1 MIRKKRVLYFMPDPP
16 LRKDHGCRTRALQ
29 FLEYFDSRSDFFE
42 VDFMSIKEIAGWNDQ
57 DDRAF
62 KQRFPNF
69 GLYVGTTE
77 MHQRKKKSRKAFR
90 WKPMDLFRSKK
101 QLNEA
106 PAIADLTNA
115 YLQSQFDGILQQ
127 HTYDIIIISYVTWAN
142 LVRNNPYLKGARLI
156 IDTHDFMTVQFKEQE
171 GFRLGAAFER
181 EMELLSLFDEIWSI
195 SMDEYYLFS
204 QFLKAKH
211 RFVPVMFSN
220 TNESSGVVRGKR
232 KYDLIYVASDNPNNQ
247 RSANWFFEQVYP
259 LLPKELTI
267 CVIGLISKHF
277 PDYPNVEK
285 HLFVEELHGYYNDA
299 NISICPMLGGTG
311 IKVKVVEAMS
321 YGLPV
326 VCNLRGL
333 DGIPLKFDNGCIRAD
348 IPREFAEQIIKLMK
362 DNQYRDI
369 VANQAKTVF
378 GRFFTLSKGYETLDA
393 IFELSAETNAPIK
406 SIMRALPKQ
415 MLKEASYVG

>member
-1 MIRKKRVLYFMPDPP
+1 MTRKKRVLYFMPDPP

-29 FLEYFDSRSDFFE
+29 FLEYFDNRSDFFE
-42 VDFMSIKEIAGWNDQ
+42 LDFMCIKEVGGWDHT

-62 KQRFPNF
+62 KQRFPDF
-69 GLYVGTTE
+69 GLYIGTTE
-77 MHQRKKKSRKAFR
+77 DPQKKKKARNFFGGQMTDFFRRKK
-90 WKPMDLFRSKK
+90 P
-101 QLNEA
+101 LNEE
-106 PAIADLTNA
+106 PPIVDLTNA
-115 YLQSQFDGILQQ
+115 YLQSQFNEILQQ
-127 HTYDIIIISYVTWAN
+127 NKYDIIIISYVTWAN
-142 LVRNNPYLKGARLI
+142 LIRNNPYLNGAKLI

-181 EMELLSLFDEIWSI
+181 EIELLSMFDEIWSI

-204 QFLKAKH
+204 QFLQSKH

-220 TNESSGVVRGKR
+220 TNESGIVRGNR

-247 RSANWFFEQVYP
+247 RSAKWFFEQVYP
-259 LLPKELTI
+259 LLPKELKI

-285 HLFVEELHGYYNDA
+285 QMFVEELQTYYNDA
-299 NISICPMLGGTG
+299 NIAICPMLGGTG

-348 IPREFAEQIIKLMK
+348 APREFAEQIVKLIR
-362 DNQYRDI
+362 DTQFRDI

-378 GRFFTLSKGYETLDA
+378 GRFFTLSKGYENLDA
-393 IFELSAETNAPIK
+393 IFDLSTHVDAPVK
-406 SIMRALPKQ
+406 SMLRSLPKQ
-415 MLKEASYVG
+415 MLKAATYAG